1 MRWIH
6 KFLLRLR
13 SLFRKNRVE
22 RELSGELRFHLEKLI
37 EENVSKGM
45 TPQEARYAALRE
57 LGGVEQIKE
66 ECRDMR
72 RVNFVDDLMKDLR
85 FGLRQLR
92 RNPGFTAVAV
102 MTLALGIGANAAI
115 FSVVNELLLKSLPV
129 RDPQQLV
136 SFGKSEGGGTL
147 DGLGPGALD
156 LFPYEFYKQMQ
167 QEKAVF
173 QDVCAYGS
181 QRETLVIRPSGRT
194 AGPAGQAVGR
204 LVSGNYFS
212 SLGVGPI
219 LGRAITPSDTDA
231 PGRYAVAV
239 LSYHYWQEKFSGDPE
254 VVGQSV
260 IVNGVPFSIIGV
272 APPNFFG
279 VTLDAHPPD
288 MWLPVTMQ
296 QQITKSRSLLG
307 PHGVYWLHLLGR
319 QKPEVSPRQAQAWV
333 NLKLRQYMIERQGM
347 HITRDDRQVIQQMY
361 VQLVPGG
368 RGVSTL
374 RSEYSVPLEILMA
387 VVGLVL
393 LIACA
398 NLANLLLART
408 AARER
413 EISTRLA
420 LGASASRIIRQMLTE
435 SLLLSCLGGCAGLLL
450 AVWGTRALFH
460 FLTLGAS
467 YSPFTS
473 SPDSLV
479 LVFTLG
485 VSLLTGILFGLA
497 PALRISRARLAPGLK
512 TGSRAVTG
520 TSAGRSARLPFPKVL
535 VISQVALSLL
545 LLTGAGLFV
554 GTLRNLENQ
563 DLGFNRHNVLLVYI
577 DARLAGYKPDQ
588 LGSLYQQI
596 LGRLNAL
603 PGVRS
608 ATLSE
613 MAPMSG
619 MTWSGPISVQ
629 GYTPQPNE
637 DMDTSL
643 NSVGPRYFATVGIPL
658 LRGRV
663 IGRQDTA
670 NSPKVV
676 IVNQTLANHF
686 FPHGYALGHR
696 IGLPGEMGEG
706 EIVGVV
712 KDSKYNSPRDTAPQR
727 MVYLP
732 LVQLSGESLY
742 AKCLQ
747 IRTIGNPAR
756 ITGEVRRAIAT
767 VDSNLPIT
775 EVVTLNDVVQDH
787 FLSQE
792 TLTSQLSSF
801 FALLALLLAAVGL
814 YGVMSYNVV
823 RRTNEIGIR
832 MALGA
837 QPAGVL
843 WLVLRESMLILAIG
857 VGIGVPITLA
867 ATRLVQ
873 SQLFGINPFDP
884 AIVIAAA
891 AFVAC
896 VTVLAG
902 YFPAHRATKVD
913 PMVALRYE

>member
-1 MRWIH
+1 MRWLR
-6 KFLLRLR
+6 KLPLRLR
-13 SLFRKNRVE
+13 SLFRKNGVE
-22 RELSGELRFHLEKLI
+22 RELSDELRFHLEELT

-45 TPQEARYAALRE
+45 APKQARYAALRE
-57 LGGVEQIKE
+57 LGGIEQIKE

-72 RVNFVDDLMKDLR
+72 GVKFIETVLQDLR
-85 FGLRQLR
+85 YGLRQLR

-102 MTLALGIGANAAI
+102 ITLAFGIGANGAI

-136 SFGKSEGGGTL
+136 SFGQSIGGGTL
-147 DGLGPGALD
+147 EGLGPGAFD

-181 QRETLVIRPSGRT
+181 QRETLVVRSSGRT
-194 AGPAGQAVGR
+194 TGPAGQAVGR

-212 SLGVGPI
+212 LLGVDAI

-279 VTLDAHPPD
+279 VTLDAVPPD

-296 QQITKSRSLLG
+296 PQITESASLLG
-307 PHGVYWLHLLGR
+307 PHGVYWLHLMGR
-319 QKPEVSPRQAQAWV
+319 QKPQVSSRQAQAWV
-333 NLKLRQYMIERQGM
+333 NLKLRRYLIEGQGT

-368 RGVSTL
+368 RGVSSL
-374 RSEYSVPLEILMA
+374 RSQYAAPLVILMA

-393 LIACA
+393 VIACA

-408 AARER
+408 AARDR

-420 LGASASRIIRQMLTE
+420 LGASASRIVRQMLTE

-450 AVWGTRALFH
+450 AVWGTHTFIH
-460 FLTLGAS
+460 FLTLDAS
-467 YSPFTS
+467 YSPLTS
-473 SPDSLV
+473 RPDLRV
-479 LVFTLG
+479 LLFALG
-485 VSLLTGILFGLA
+485 VSVLTGILFGLA
-497 PALRISRARLAPGLK
+497 PALRISRARRAPGLK
-512 TGSRAVTG
+512 MSSRVVTDSG
-520 TSAGRSARLPFPKVL
+520 GGRATRLAFPKIL
-535 VISQVALSLL
+535 VISQIALSLL

-554 GTLRNLENQ
+554 ATLHNLENQ
-563 DLGFNRHNVLLVYI
+563 DLGFNRHHVLMVYI
-577 DARLAGYKPDQ
+577 NAKLGGYKPDQ

-596 LGRLNAL
+596 LGNVNAL

-643 NSVGPRYFATVGIPL
+643 NSVGPKYFATVGIPL
-658 LRGRV
+658 LSGRV

-676 IVNQTLANHF
+676 VINQTLASHF
-686 FPHGYALGHR
+686 FPHGRALGHR

-732 LVQLSGESLY
+732 LAQLSGESLY

-747 IRTIGNPAR
+747 IRTIGNPAK

-767 VDSNLPIT
+767 ADGNLPISN
-775 EVVTLNDVVQDH
+775 VVTLNDVIQDH

-843 WLVLRESMLILAIG
+843 WLVLRESTLILAIG
-857 VGIGVPITLA
+857 VGLGVPITLA

-873 SQLFGINPFDP
+873 SQLYDLSPFDP
-884 AIVIAAA
+884 VIVIAAA

-902 YFPAHRATKVD
+902 YFPARRATKVD